1 MNPDDYLTPA
11 ALEPIALA
19 AIPLEQIKRSTRERP
34 DLVAH
39 IVSILQRDLAIV
51 TELARR
57 APCVLGAPIHVAIRA
72 SLIDLSAAVMKQAAR
87 TRWSPV
93 HASPIEVREVARGLL
108 RQSTHRGPV
117 R

>member
-1 MNPDDYLTPA
+1 MKPDYMSPD
-11 ALEPIALA
+11 ALAPIALR
-19 AIPLEQIKRSTRERP
+19 AIPIDQIKRSTRERP

-57 APCVLGAPIHVAIRA
+57 APSVLNAPVHPAIRQA
-72 SLIDLSAAVMKQAAR
+72 LIDLAASVVKQGAR

-93 HASPIEVREVARGLL
+93 HARPEEIREVARGIL
-108 RQSTHRGPV
+108 RSVGK
-117 R
+117 

>member
-1 MNPDDYLTPA
+1 MKPEPLSPD
-11 ALEPIALA
+11 ALAPIARTPV
-19 AIPLEQIKRSTRERP
+19 PLEQIKRSTRERP

-57 APCVLGAPIHVAIRA
+57 APSVFGEPVHAAIRQA
-72 SLIDLSAAVMKQAAR
+72 LIELSAAVVKQGAR
-87 TRWSPV
+87 TRWSPA
-93 HASPIEVREVARGLL
+93 HATPEEVRQVARGLL
-108 RQSTHRGPV
+108 RQSTRRGPV

>member
-19 AIPLEQIKRSTRERP
+19 VIALEQIKRSTRERP

-39 IVSILQRDLAIV
+39 IVSILLAIV

-57 APCVLGAPIHVAIRA
+57 APSMLGAPVHAAIRA
-72 SLIDLSAAVMKQAAR
+72 SLIDLSAAVVNQAAR

-93 HASPIEVREVARGLL
+93 HASPIEVRQVARGLL
-108 RQSTHRGPV
+108 RRHLER
-117 R
+117 

>member
-1 MNPDDYLTPA
+1 MNTDHLTPD
-11 ALEPIALA
+11 ALAPIARA
-19 AIPLEQIKRSTRERP
+19 PIPLEQIKRSTRERP

-57 APCVLGAPIHVAIRA
+57 APSLLNAPVHAAIRQA
-72 SLIDLSAAVMKQAAR
+72 LIDLAAGVVKQGAR

-93 HASPIEVREVARGLL
+93 HASPEEVREVARGIL
-108 RQSTHRGPV
+108 RRLG

>member
-1 MNPDDYLTPA
+1 MKPDHLSPA
-11 ALEPIALA
+11 ALEPIARTP
-19 AIPLEQIKRSTRERP
+19 IHPDQIKRSTRERP
-34 DLVAH
+34 ELVAH
-39 IVSILQRDLAIV
+39 VVSILQRDLALV

-57 APCVLGAPIHVAIRA
+57 APTMLNAPVHAAIRS
-72 SLIDLSAAVMKQAAR
+72 SLIELSAAVVKQGAR

-108 RQSTHRGPV
+108 RQSTHQGPV

>member
-1 MNPDDYLTPA
+1 MNPDYLTPD
-11 ALEPIALA
+11 ALAPIARA
-19 AIPLEQIKRSTRERP
+19 PITVEQIKRSTRERP

-39 IVSILQRDLAIV
+39 IVAILQRDLPIV

-57 APCVLGAPIHVAIRA
+57 APTVLNAPVHAAIRQE
-72 SLIDLSAAVMKQAAR
+72 LIDLSASVVKQGAR

-93 HASPIEVREVARGLL
+93 HASPNEVRQVARGLL

>member
-11 ALEPIALA
+11 ALEPIALT
-19 AIPLEQIKRSTRERP
+19 AISLEQIKRSTRERA

-57 APCVLGAPIHVAIRA
+57 APCVLGRPVHAAIRQA
-72 SLIDLSAAVMKQAAR
+72 LIELSASVVRQSAR
-87 TRWSPV
+87 TRWSPY
-93 HASPIEVREVARGLL
+93 HASPQEVREVARGVL
-108 RQSTHRGPV
+108 RTSGK
-117 R
+117 